1 MAPGAVLFVARNL
14 LDEVNDATSK
24 LRLLDAHERLGEREP
39 VGRGEEVEHVGRRG
53 CLAEPLRLPRLMR
66 RALRKR
72 GDLRDMRNAGV
83 NLRDAIGAFLVF
95 LYLLECQVE
104 GVAKLL
110 LNRIPSIMRRIRTR
124 LPTCLSMGFGTFLA
138 IETCLALTSV

>member
-1 MAPGAVLFVARNL
+1 MPMRTPVRTPPSMAPGAVLFVARNL

-66 RALRKR
+66 RALKEKR
-72 GDLRDMRNAGV
+72 HGNLQDMRDM
-83 NLRDAIGAFLVF
+83 
-95 LYLLECQVE
+95 LE
-104 GVAKLL
+104 
-110 LNRIPSIMRRIRTR
+110 
-124 LPTCLSMGFGTFLA
+124 
-138 IETCLALTSV
+138 